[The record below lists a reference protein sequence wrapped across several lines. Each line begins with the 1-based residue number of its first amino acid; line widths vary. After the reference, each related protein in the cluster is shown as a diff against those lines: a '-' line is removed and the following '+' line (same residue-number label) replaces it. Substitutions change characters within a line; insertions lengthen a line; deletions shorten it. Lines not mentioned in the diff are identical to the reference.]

1 MRILSLALYLAAVFL
16 ATPGAARAQIQIG
29 TVRGT
34 VSDPAGA
41 RLPDARLTLQ
51 DPVIDDVRR
60 FAGGVFDA
68 LLDIQNILLKTNP
81 GDERRTVCINDLGVK
96 TIDFQLSDQPKWDL
110 IAQGRVATSK
120 YLSRPRPSLPE
131 VKRLLRP
138 RN

>member
-1 MRILSLALYLAAVFL
+1 L

-41 RLPDARLTLQ
+41 RLPGARLTLQ

-60 FAGGVFDA
+60 FADGVFNA

-81 GDERRTVCINDLGVK
+81 GDERRAVFINDLGVK
-96 TIDFQLSDQPKWDL
+96 TTDFQLSDQTKWDL

-120 YLSRPRPSLPE
+120 CLSRPRPSLPE
-131 VKRLLRP
+131 VKRLLLR